1 MLYCSASPRGAYS
14 RLGAPLKRL
23 LVLSAVLLAVG
34 GSALAGEARQDFKLV
49 NKTGYEISE
58 VYVSPSKKDDWG
70 DDVLGDDD
78 ELEDGST
85 VNIRFKNA
93 GKTCKWD
100 LKVVYDEDD
109 SSAVWNDI
117 DLCEVSKVT
126 IFYNRKSDK
135 TSATFE

>member
-1 MLYCSASPRGAYS
+1 M
-14 RLGAPLKRL
+14 
-23 LVLSAVLLAVG
+23 LSAVLFAYAG
-34 GSALAGEARQDFKLV
+34 KALAGEAPQDFKLV
-49 NKTGYEISE
+49 NKTGYDISE
-58 VYVSPSKKDDWG
+58 VYVSPSKKDEWG

-78 ELEDGST
+78 GLDDGNT

-93 GKTCKWD
+93 GKICKWD

-109 SSAVWNDI
+109 SSAVWNEI

-135 TSATFE
+135 TSASFE